1 MAATNLDRSLVRHWP
16 SGGLLKQSS
25 SGYAATFVGVPV
37 ILATNGAAVYC
48 RRLLPAQEPR
58 GAGAVMGNL
67 KPGVALRARHQQL
80 GLVMDV
86 EKRKSR
92 RRQPS
97 RR

>member
-1 MAATNLDRSLVRHWP
+1 
-16 SGGLLKQSS
+16 
-25 SGYAATFVGVPV
+25 
-37 ILATNGAAVYC
+37 
-48 RRLLPAQEPR
+48 
-58 GAGAVMGNL
+58 MGNL